1 MMGPSLLDHTPGAV
15 VSAAVQSI
23 LLDGNQSGNTLELED
38 Y

>member
-1 MMGPSLLDHTPGAV
+1 MVGPSLLDHTPGVV

-23 LLDGNQSGNTLELED
+23 LLDGNKSGTTLKLED